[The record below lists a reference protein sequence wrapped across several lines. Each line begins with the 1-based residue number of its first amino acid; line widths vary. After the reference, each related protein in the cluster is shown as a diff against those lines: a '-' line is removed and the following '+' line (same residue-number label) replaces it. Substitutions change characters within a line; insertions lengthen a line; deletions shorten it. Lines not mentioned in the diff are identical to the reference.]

1 MPPAAGVAPSPP
13 AANGVVKTMN
23 PARDP
28 ESNLPQRELSYFKRQ
43 FDLAGV
49 TQAVLEHPYH
59 GQGTHEDPYVVDFIP
74 GDAKNPMRFPAWKK
88 WFIAI
93 LQAVAVLAVTFVS
106 TAYSGGIREVL
117 REFHVSNEIGIL
129 GISLFVLG
137 FALGPLLW
145 APLSELY
152 GRQILFFGTYM
163 ALTAFNAGAAGA
175 PNMRTLIVL
184 RFFAGTFGSSPLT
197 NAGGVIA
204 DMFSAS
210 ERGLATAIFASVR
223 NEEKAFPSS

>member
-1 MPPAAGVAPSPP
+1 MPPAPGVAPSPP

-28 ESNLPQRELSYFKRQ
+28 ESNLPQRELSSFKRQ

-93 LQAVAVLAVTFVS
+93 LQAVAVLAVSS
-106 TAYSGGIREVL
+106 T
-117 REFHVSNEIGIL
+117 EIMRINR
-129 GISLFVLG
+129 SL
-137 FALGPLLW
+137 LLD
-145 APLSELY
+145 SELWMPSLQSEMPT
-152 GRQILFFGTYM
+152 GRL
-163 ALTAFNAGAAGA
+163 L
-175 PNMRTLIVL
+175 LL
-184 RFFAGTFGSSPLT
+184 
-197 NAGGVIA
+197 
-204 DMFSAS
+204 
-210 ERGLATAIFASVR
+210 ERR
-223 NEEKAFPSS
+223 